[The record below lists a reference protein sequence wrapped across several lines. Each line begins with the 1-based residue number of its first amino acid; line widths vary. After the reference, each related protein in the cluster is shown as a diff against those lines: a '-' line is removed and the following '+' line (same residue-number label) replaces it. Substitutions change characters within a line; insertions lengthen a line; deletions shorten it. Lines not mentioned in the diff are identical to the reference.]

1 MTEHDPATPAYRDT
15 VVDQEALA
23 ETRADVPVSEVEYQE
38 GRPPL
43 EHTQRVRAKQAAS
56 APPAGS
62 ATATRTSTE
71 LAGPS
76 QRQRRRERDHRAE
89 SAALRT
95 IFAVFLIAGVGVF
108 ALLNSGLFD
117 DAPPPPRPSVEL
129 GSGAETKAA
138 EPKPPP
144 VVSTKA
150 EETRHIPALANMS
163 SDGLTIG
170 AEGLPQVVPLGEVVP
185 PASVVGLEA
194 CRFAYGVW
202 EFSPNNA
209 FRFLTTCGALKG
221 QVLVGA
227 YEIDARA
234 GLVRL
239 SPVRAG
245 DSVLTSTFEVERPSR
260 MTTRVLVGGH
270 EVEVRQKIT
279 VMRPGMEGEGFA
291 RGLGERNQ
299 LQVQGGGSGGG
310 SAPAPAPAPAPRPP
324 PRDPVL
330 DLLQGE

>member
-15 VVDQEALA
+15 VVDQEAHA
-23 ETRADVPVSEVEYQE
+23 DTRADVPVSEIEYQE

-43 EHTQRVRAKQAAS
+43 EHTQRVRAKQAG
-56 APPAGS
+56 PAGTS
-62 ATATRTSTE
+62 PQTSTE

-76 QRQRRRERDHRAE
+76 QRQRRRERDQRAE
-89 SAALRT
+89 YAAMRA
-95 IFAVFLIAGVGVF
+95 IFAIFLSAGFGVFLV
-108 ALLNSGLFD
+108 LNSGLFD
-117 DAPPPPRPSVEL
+117 DAPPPARPPVPPGAEPEPSV
-129 GSGAETKAA
+129 TKSR
-138 EPKPPP
+138 PPP

-150 EETRHIPALANMS
+150 EETRHIPALVNMGS
-163 SDGLTIG
+163 EGLTIG
-170 AEGLPQVVPLGEVVP
+170 AEGLPQVVPVGEEVP
-185 PASVVGLEA
+185 PSTLVGLEA

-209 FRFLTTCGALKG
+209 FRFLTTCGGLKG

-227 YEIDARA
+227 YEIDARQ

-245 DSVLTSTFEVERPSR
+245 DAVLTSTFEVERPSR
-260 MTTRVLVGGH
+260 MTTRVVVGGY
-270 EVEVRQKIT
+270 ELEVRQKIT
-279 VMRPGMEGEGFA
+279 VMRPGMEGEAFA

-299 LQVQGGGSGGG
+299 LQVQGAGGG
-310 SAPAPAPAPAPRPP
+310 GGAPAPAPPKPA

-330 DLLQGE
+330 DLLQGD